1 MLRKILYGLGIVL
14 LILQFIRP
22 PKNNSGDNTSHVSTR
37 YAVSPEVN
45 RLLETACNDCH
56 SNSTVYPWYSNI
68 QPVGWWLYQHVRE
81 GKKHLNFSD
90 FTRRRVAIQNHK
102 FEEVIEMV
110 KEKEMPLASYTW
122 IHRNAVLDDAQR
134 QLLVQ
139 WAQSNMDTLRAHY
152 PADSLV
158 LRRK

>member
-22 PKNNSGDNTSHVSTR
+22 PKNNSGDNTYHVATR